1 IKGTFFVQIDS
12 IDSITTFNNNKNQ
25 LEQTDDNNSLLLTIT
40 DGITTVKGITNDYI
54 PNLSFNIRPGCKL
67 LLTGII
73 SIKDGLLQLT
83 HDNTRFQHGSNTYSR
98 PRSAYRGRGGGSHRP
113 SYEGRR
119 GGTGNSN
126 NRYDNNDNT
135 SNFLK
140 GPPPKNT
147 LMDFMTSVKISNDFK
162 QTIDNDNQK
171 LKDRHENKRRNTDQ
185 YYKTINN
192 INTTNNSNQ
201 HYQSNNNNYYY
212 TDQIIFQ
219 QEGIHDQ
226 LDTEDDSSHANYR
239 ERRNPL
245 PPRLQR
251 AQEERTRR
259 STNRYLDESTS
270 LTENEINGNYRN
282 GTTNNNTLS
291 SSSSYTRHGDPMS
304 YIPHNLSNGQPHATT
319 LNSYPPHGNILAP
332 AIGSTPTH
340 LAYFPTNSGHLTYSL
355 AGIPSPT
362 FHSQQPSMGP
372 GYTNEHLTFC
382 YRTPFVT
389 ATYLPST
396 TTNDIH
402 DDSKTNYNNNNN
414 NSTVLQ
420 TDSYVDENE
429 IKPTNESQ
437 QDENNENKSQSSLI
451 EQKTTSSSSSS
462 SSSSSASSNDGNNS
476 SQQVIVEQDEDKRR
490 DINSNSQ
497 IRWKI
502 GDICLARWS
511 EDQEYY
517 VATIVHIQPPYCT
530 VLFRDYN
537 NYDKLHFSELK
548 ILPRDQQYYQYV
560 PQIAATSHDLNVL
573 TTNVCFPPR
582 TNYYPSTIDEC
593 IIMPE
598 APPFPF
604 NSAGTLYMC
613 PPTLTSISRS
623 NNRYNT
629 NGLSSFQQTNKYLE
643 NENIHDTNH
652 INNDTTINSSSTLSK
667 DSNDT
672 SIIDSTTISIDDNQ
686 QLQAQQQD
694 ISLSTE
700 GIQRCSIDDESITI
714 VTKDNERERSTSTE
728 SLTSSKY
735 DEQNLTNEEVKQEN
749 NSVTMTDENT
759 IEFQSAS
766 SEIHN
771 DNNSSFILNQTNV
784 PMDIDVDNEI
794 IKSDSTKINGDISPI
809 LHTIENENN
818 NEQNNE
824 DVLRPGNTE
833 LNKSFDILPQT
844 KDDDISA
851 ADSISDNSAPN
862 NNILDTTVELSVH
875 NDEYNEKRDDDLNSI
890 IKVNDIETPT
900 SAKSLLTNQFSLEY
914 PYEIP
919 QPQENVQPSS
929 PIPIETVTTLTKN
942 MKLDINKTLE
952 EQEPSILKSST
963 DKTYDTNTFVLK
975 KRERRKIS
983 TLGTENTFNKTVE
996 DSPPDLSSK
1005 KSPSNTPS
1013 VSQGATITSRSTT
1026 TTLSSQQSLMDP
1038 TRIM

>member
-1 IKGTFFVQIDS
+1 MFIKLRI
-12 IDSITTFNNNKNQ
+12 
-25 LEQTDDNNSLLLTIT
+25 
-40 DGITTVKGITNDYI
+40 
-54 PNLSFNIRPGCKL
+54 
-67 LLTGII
+67 
-73 SIKDGLLQLT
+73 
-83 HDNTRFQHGSNTYSR
+83 
-98 PRSAYRGRGGGSHRP
+98 
-113 SYEGRR
+113 
-119 GGTGNSN
+119 
-126 NRYDNNDNT
+126 
-135 SNFLK
+135 
-140 GPPPKNT
+140 
-147 LMDFMTSVKISNDFK
+147 
-162 QTIDNDNQK
+162 
-171 LKDRHENKRRNTDQ
+171 
-185 YYKTINN
+185 
-192 INTTNNSNQ
+192 NNSNRFI
-201 HYQSNNNNYYY
+201 YFYS
-212 TDQIIFQ
+212 IIY
-219 QEGIHDQ
+219 I
-226 LDTEDDSSHANYR
+226 
-239 ERRNPL
+239 
-245 PPRLQR
+245 RLQR
-251 AQEERTRR
+251 VQEERTRR

-929 PIPIETVTTLTKN
+929 PIPIEMVTTLTKNMKLDINKTLEEQDDLNSIIKVNDIETPTSAKSLLTNQFSLEYPYEIPQPQENVQPSSPIPIETVTTLTKN